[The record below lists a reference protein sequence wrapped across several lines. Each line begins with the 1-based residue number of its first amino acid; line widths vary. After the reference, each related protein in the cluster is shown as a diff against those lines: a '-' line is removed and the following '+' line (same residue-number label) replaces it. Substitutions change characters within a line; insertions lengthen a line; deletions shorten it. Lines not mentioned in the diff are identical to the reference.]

1 MSALTIFPGKQQCA
15 VSLLLQV
22 SGYLRWAHYCNK
34 KSRPPVGVT
43 NMLILNF
50 THPLT
55 NEQRA
60 QIEALA
66 NTSIEEVRT
75 IHVQINQEEP
85 LESQITAIVD
95 ATGLS
100 SEEWQTHPLL
110 INPPGYAPAA
120 FVLLAELHGRIGHFP
135 TLVRLRP
142 KPGSITT
149 YEVAELLD
157 LQRVRD
163 AARTRR

>member
-1 MSALTIFPGKQQCA
+1 
-15 VSLLLQV
+15 
-22 SGYLRWAHYCNK
+22 
-34 KSRPPVGVT
+34 
-43 NMLILNF
+43 MLILNF

-66 NTSIEEVRT
+66 STPIEEVRT

-85 LESQITAIVD
+85 LEPQITAIVD

-100 SEEWQTHPLL
+100 SEEWQTRPLL

-135 TLVRLRP
+135 SLVRLRP
-142 KPGSITT
+142 KSDSITS
-149 YEVAELLD
+149 YEVAELLN
-157 LQRVRD
+157 LQTIRD
-163 AARTRR
+163 AARERR